1 MIASIDVRG
10 ERFSRSEVLPAS
22 CRYPHIYGRI
32 LFGRERAQLCGKGT
46 LRNVMSLALI
56 AGSHADDEKSLTVRD
71 AAQLLYRHGI
81 GGVFVTALASTAV
94 IVILG
99 PTGKPGL
106 IAWLSLMLLTA
117 AARAFDLVA
126 GRKRREVGDWDG
138 RAEMRRFSI
147 PVLAAAAMWAT
158 LPLAFFHESNQVERT
173 AMAMIISAV
182 AAGGAT
188 VFASAQR
195 LCIAYCSILLLPLAV
210 MFLTAPG
217 RENTILGSLCIVF
230 LLIMLG
236 VSKMTNSAVMSAIR
250 LYRTNQTLMLE
261 TECQRQRGE
270 EVNSELTMAQAE
282 LSETLATLEERIKTR
297 TADLQREI
305 GERERVGR
313 ELARLASRDALTG
326 LYNRGALTERLDS
339 ELLRAEDANESLA
352 VLFLDLDKFKD
363 VNDVKGHDWGDHVL
377 REVTRRLTEL
387 LPPGSIS
394 SRWGG
399 DEFVIVLTGEAAT
412 CAADAI
418 GEQLRRG
425 VCDPI
430 SRRGETVC
438 VDATIG
444 IAVFPDHG
452 RAADELIG
460 AADMAMYAG
469 KEDGR
474 GRVRTFTRVLANA
487 VRTRHLLGQAL
498 HEAISRN
505 ELRLEFQPVV
515 SAGSGRCESLEALL
529 RWNHPTRGPI
539 SPVEFIPLAERSG
552 DIIPI
557 GRWVLAQ
564 ACAAA
569 AGWPGDPAPA
579 VAVNA
584 SVAQIEAGGL
594 LDDVHTALAAS
605 GLDPHRLHVEVT
617 ESLFARDHE
626 HIIPTLVA
634 LRAMGVRISLD
645 DFGTGF
651 SSLGSLQ
658 SLPIDTLKIDKSFVD
673 HVEGKSAPIVT
684 AIRSLAY
691 ALGMEIVAEGVEN
704 AQQAGVLHS
713 MGVHYF
719 QGYFFARPLR
729 SEAVRAWLLERAADE
744 RQYAAPGQRNATA
757 SQI

>member
-1 MIASIDVRG
+1 
-10 ERFSRSEVLPAS
+10 
-22 CRYPHIYGRI
+22 
-32 LFGRERAQLCGKGT
+32 
-46 LRNVMSLALI
+46 
-56 AGSHADDEKSLTVRD
+56 
-71 AAQLLYRHGI
+71 
-81 GGVFVTALASTAV
+81 
-94 IVILG
+94 
-99 PTGKPGL
+99 
-106 IAWLSLMLLTA
+106 
-117 AARAFDLVA
+117 
-126 GRKRREVGDWDG
+126 
-138 RAEMRRFSI
+138 
-147 PVLAAAAMWAT
+147 MWAA
-158 LPLAFFHESNQVERT
+158 LPLTFFHESSQVDRT
-173 AMAMIISAV
+173 AMAMIISAM

-188 VFASAQR
+188 VFAAAPR
-195 LCIAYCSILLLPLAV
+195 LCIVYCSTLLLPLAV
-210 MFLTAPG
+210 MFLIAPG
-217 RENTILGSLCIVF
+217 RENTILGFLCIIF

-236 VSKMTNSAVMSAIR
+236 ASKLTNNAAMSAIR
-250 LYRTNQTLMLE
+250 LYRANQTLMLE
-261 TECQRQRGE
+261 TERQRQRGE
-270 EVNSELTMAQAE
+270 EVNGELTLAQAE
-282 LSETLATLEERIKTR
+282 LSETLATLEERIKAR
-297 TADLQREI
+297 TADLEREI
-305 GERERVGR
+305 GERERFGR

-339 ELLRAEDANESLA
+339 ELLRAETSNESVA
-352 VLFLDLDKFKD
+352 VLFLDLDKFKE

-377 REVTRRLTEL
+377 REVARRLTEL
-387 LPPGSIS
+387 LPPGSFS

-399 DEFVIVLTGEAAT
+399 DEFVFVLANEAA
-412 CAADAI
+412 ARGAHAI

-430 SRRGETVC
+430 SRGGETVC

-452 RAADELIG
+452 RTADELIG

-469 KEDGR
+469 KENGR
-474 GRVRTFTRVLANA
+474 GRVRTFTRLLADG

-498 HEAISRN
+498 HEAIGRN

-515 SAGSGRCESLEALL
+515 AASNGRCESLEALL

-564 ACAAA
+564 ACSAA

-594 LDDVHTALAAS
+594 LDDVRAALAAS
-605 GLDPHRLHVEVT
+605 GLDAHRLHVEVT
-617 ESLFARDHE
+617 ESLFASNQE
-626 HIIPTLVA
+626 HIIPTLAA

-673 HVEGKSAPIVT
+673 HVGGKSAPIVT

-691 ALGMEIVAEGVEN
+691 ALDMEIVAEGVET
-704 AQQAGVLHS
+704 ADQASVLHS
-713 MGVHYF
+713 MGVHHF
-719 QGYFFARPLR
+719 QGYFFARPLP
-729 SEAVRAWLLERAADE
+729 SEAVCAWLLERAVDE
-744 RQYAAPGQRNATA
+744 RSFTVAGRRNPTA
-757 SQI
+757 S